1 MSGYARDLA
10 TLEPWEASLARSRA
24 RRRRDAGRSPIGRT
38 ARRGGGS
45 KLAFVRG
52 GWDPISL
59 AALIDARREA
69 ARDLTEREPWDLS
82 LGRSRARRRAAQL
95 RFVPASSRAKRLSL
109 GALVALTAAPA
120 AALLD
125 SGGGVAVAGAAP
137 AELDPI
143 TTTTHHITLSAG
155 SEGRQVRL
163 LQRALGIAV
172 DGVYGPETEAAVRRF
187 QATRGLTVDGI
198 VGARTSHALAVHAPP
213 VLSGAAVL
221 RNLAGETSE
230 PAPGEVREA
239 VSSPGITATLMVAGS
254 SEGAGSAVGAT
265 VGSAASGGETA
276 GGATASG
283 AGDGGTVALEDTGT
297 SGAATATAAETPAP
311 AEGAVAGAGTSSD
324 ETGGTAIPAGAGPTG
339 DYAAPAI
346 LESSGGASSGEAGA
360 AGAGEEAATG
370 AGTTGAGTAAA
381 GEEAAGG
388 AGTGAGASGAAGA
401 GVGAGGAGKEDVAVE
416 ASAHATTAAVER
428 LQASLHVAVDG
439 EFGPETER
447 AIRSFQATHG
457 LTVDGVAG
465 PATWQA
471 LGAHS
476 QPELTP
482 PPSALPVAK
491 GHPTAHGAAA
501 AAGGATGAQGQ
512 TGTQVGGAG
521 GPAGGA
527 DAPTHLSP
535 GAATRRLQEALHIS
549 ADGEFGPATEA
560 AVRHFQAAH
569 GLEVDGVV
577 GPATWSALG
586 VSGAPILHAD
596 PAYFPHPTTA
606 GGGGGGGSTSTAGG
620 AGTPGASSS
629 SAEAIVARVI
639 AAANE
644 IATRP
649 YVYGGGHGSF
659 ISDGYDC
666 SGSVSYALHGGGLL
680 AAPEDST
687 GLESYGEPGPG
698 RYITIY
704 ANAEHAWMTIDGRR
718 FDTVALAEDGS
729 RWGGPS
735 DDGGGFVERHP
746 DGL

>member
-24 RRRRDAGRSPIGRT
+24 RRRRDVART
-38 ARRGGGS
+38 AKRGGSS
-45 KLAFVRG
+45 KLALVRG

-69 ARDLTEREPWDLS
+69 ARDLAEHEPWDLS
-82 LGRSRARRRAAQL
+82 LGRSRARRRAAKL

-125 SGGGVAVAGAAP
+125 SGASVAVAGAAP

-143 TTTTHHITLSAG
+143 TTTTHHIVLSAG

-172 DGVYGPETEAAVRRF
+172 DGVYGTETEAAVRRF
-187 QATRGLTVDGI
+187 QDTRGLTVDGI
-198 VGARTSHALAVHAPP
+198 VGSATSHALAVHAPP

-239 VSSPGITATLMVAGS
+239 VSSPGVTGTLEDASSTVGS
-254 SEGAGSAVGAT
+254 S
-265 VGSAASGGETA
+265 VGSAAGGTETA
-276 GGATASG
+276 GGVETPG
-283 AGDGGTVALEDTGT
+283 AGNGGAVALEG
-297 SGAATATAAETPAP
+297 SGAPDTAAATAAEAPAP
-311 AEGAVAGAGTSSD
+311 AEGAGSE

-346 LESSGGASSGEAGA
+346 LESSGGASPGEAGA

-370 AGTTGAGTAAA
+370 AGI
-381 GEEAAGG
+381 
-388 AGTGAGASGAAGA
+388 TGAGASGTGEEATGGAGA
-401 GVGAGGAGKEDVAVE
+401 GAGAAGTSKDHAAE
-416 ASAHATTAAVER
+416 ASAHAATAAVER

-447 AIRSFQATHG
+447 AIRGFQAAHR
-457 LTVDGVAG
+457 LTVDGIAG
-465 PATWQA
+465 AATWQA
-471 LGAHS
+471 LGTHG

-482 PPSALPVAK
+482 PPSALPAAK
-491 GHPTAHGAAA
+491 GNATAHAVAAFG
-501 AAGGATGAQGQ
+501 GGATGESGQ

-521 GPAGGA
+521 APADGA
-527 DAPTHLSP
+527 GAAAHLSP
-535 GAATRRLQEALHIS
+535 GAATRRLQEALHVS

-569 GLEVDGVV
+569 GLEADGVV
-577 GPATWSALG
+577 GPATWGALG

-596 PAYFPHPTTA
+596 AAYFPHSSPA
-606 GGGGGGGSTSTAGG
+606 GSGGATSTAGG
-620 AGTPGASSS
+620 AGAPGASSS
-629 SAEAIVARVI
+629 SAEGIVARVI
-639 AAANE
+639 AAADE

-659 ISDGYDC
+659 ISEGYDC

-718 FDTVALAEDGS
+718 YDTVALAEDGS

>member
-1 MSGYARDLA
+1 MPGSARRDLA

-24 RRRRDAGRSPIGRT
+24 RRRRDVARTAKRGRSP
-38 ARRGGGS
+38 
-45 KLAFVRG
+45 KLALVS
-52 GWDPISL
+52 PVSL

-69 ARDLTEREPWDLS
+69 ARDLSEREPWDLS
-82 LGRSRARRRAAQL
+82 LGRSRARRRAAEL

-109 GALVALTAAPA
+109 GALVALTAGPA

-125 SGGGVAVAGAAP
+125 SSGGVATAGAAP
-137 AELDPI
+137 VELDPI
-143 TTTTHHITLSAG
+143 TTTTHQIVLSSG

-163 LQRALGIAV
+163 LQRALGIAL

-187 QATRGLTVDGI
+187 QSTRGLTVDGI
-198 VGARTSHALAVHAPP
+198 VGAHTSHALAVHAPP

-221 RNLAGETSE
+221 RNLSGVASE

-239 VSSPGITATLMVAGS
+239 LSSPGAGGTLAVADTTL
-254 SEGAGSAVGAT
+254 EGAGSAAGA
-265 VGSAASGGETA
+265 AA
-276 GGATASG
+276 GGGVAAG
-283 AGDGGTVALEDTGT
+283 AGEVAGSGSTVALEGT
-297 SGAATATAAETPAP
+297 DAETPTVAASETP
-311 AEGAVAGAGTSSD
+311 AEGTGND

-339 DYAAPAI
+339 NYAAPAI
-346 LESSGGASSGEAGA
+346 LESSGGASPGEAG
-360 AGAGEEAATG
+360 
-370 AGTTGAGTAAA
+370 AA
-381 GEEAAGG
+381 GEEAAGVVG
-388 AGTGAGASGAAGA
+388 SGEEAAGGASTSAGAAGA
-401 GVGAGGAGKEDVAVE
+401 GSEHAG
-416 ASAHATTAAVER
+416 ASAHATTDAVER

-447 AIRSFQATHG
+447 AIRSFQAAHG

-465 PATWQA
+465 PATWRA

-482 PPSALPVAK
+482 PPAALPAAK
-491 GHPTAHGAAA
+491 GSSTSRGAAA
-501 AAGGATGAQGQ
+501 PTGGQ
-512 TGTQVGGAG
+512 TGTQIGGAG
-521 GPAGGA
+521 AA
-527 DAPTHLSP
+527 SAPLHLSP
-535 GAATRRLQEALHIS
+535 GAATRRLQEALHVS
-549 ADGEFGPATEA
+549 ADGEFGPATEG

-577 GPATWSALG
+577 GPATWAALG
-586 VSGAPILHAD
+586 LAGAPILHAD
-596 PAYFPHPTTA
+596 SAYFPHTSS
-606 GGGGGGGSTSTAGG
+606 GGGGGSSSTAGG
-620 AGTPGASSS
+620 AGAPGATSS

-639 AAANE
+639 AAADE

-687 GLESYGEPGPG
+687 GLESYGEAGPG

-718 FDTVALAEDGS
+718 YDTVALAEDGS

>member
-1 MSGYARDLA
+1 MPGSARRDLA

-24 RRRRDAGRSPIGRT
+24 RRRRDGART
-38 ARRGGGS
+38 ARRSGNS
-45 KLAFVRG
+45 KLALVS
-52 GWDPISL
+52 PVSL
-59 AALIDARREA
+59 AALLDARREA
-69 ARDLTEREPWDLS
+69 ARDLAEHEPWDLS

-109 GALVALTAAPA
+109 GALVALTAGPA

-125 SGGGVAVAGAAP
+125 SGGSVAAAGAAP

-163 LQRALGIAV
+163 LQRALGLAI

-221 RNLAGETSE
+221 RDLAGETSE

-239 VSSPGITATLMVAGS
+239 VSAPGTTGTLAVAGTL
-254 SEGAGSAVGAT
+254 EGAGSAVGAPAGGEGT
-265 VGSAASGGETA
+265 AGGGETA
-276 GGATASG
+276 SGSETAGSG
-283 AGDGGTVALEDTGT
+283 NGGTVALEGA
-297 SGAATATAAETPAP
+297 SSSSAATTPEATAP
-311 AEGAVAGAGTSSD
+311 AEGAGSD

-339 DYAAPAI
+339 NYAAPAI
-346 LESSGGASSGEAGA
+346 LESSGGTTSPGE
-360 AGAGEEAATG
+360 TG
-370 AGTTGAGTAAA
+370 AA
-381 GEEAAGG
+381 GEEAAGVVGAGEEATGG
-388 AGTGAGASGAAGA
+388 AGTGVGAAGA
-401 GVGAGGAGKEDVAVE
+401 DSEHAV
-416 ASAHATTAAVER
+416 ASAHATTDAVMR

-439 EFGPETER
+439 EFGPATER
-447 AIRSFQATHG
+447 AIRSFQAAHG

-482 PPSALPVAK
+482 PPSALPAPHPHGGGHRQAGGQIGGTGATSDVADVAP
-491 GHPTAHGAAA
+491 HP
-501 AAGGATGAQGQ
+501 AAGIGR
-512 TGTQVGGAG
+512 GGAV
-521 GPAGGA
+521 
-527 DAPTHLSP
+527 
-535 GAATRRLQEALHIS
+535 RRLQEALHVS
-549 ADGEFGPATEA
+549 VDGEFGPATEA
-560 AVRHFQAAH
+560 AIRHFQAEH
-569 GLEVDGVV
+569 GLTVDGVV

-586 VSGAPILHAD
+586 DAGLPELH
-596 PAYFPHPTTA
+596 PPHWALAGA
-606 GGGGGGGSTSTAGG
+606 GGGSSSSTAGG
-620 AGTPGASSS
+620 AGAPGASSS
-629 SAEAIVARVI
+629 SAEGTVARVI
-639 AAANE
+639 AAADE

-680 AAPEDST
+680 SAPEDST
-687 GLESYGEPGPG
+687 GLESYGEAGPG

-718 FDTVALAEDGS
+718 YDTVALAEDGS

>member
-24 RRRRDAGRSPIGRT
+24 RRRRDSART
-38 ARRGGGS
+38 AKRGRNP
-45 KLAFVRG
+45 KLAFVS
-52 GWDPISL
+52 PVSL

-69 ARDLTEREPWDLS
+69 ARDLSEREPWDLS
-82 LGRSRARRRAAQL
+82 LGRSRARRRATKL
-95 RFVPASSRAKRLSL
+95 RFVPASSRARRLSL
-109 GALVALTAAPA
+109 GALVALSAGPA

-137 AELDPI
+137 VGLDPI
-143 TTTTHHITLSAG
+143 TTTTHQIVLSAG

-172 DGVYGPETEAAVRRF
+172 DGVYGPETEVAVRRF
-187 QATRGLTVDGI
+187 QSTRGLTVDGI
-198 VGARTSHALAVHAPP
+198 VGAHTSHALAAHAPP

-221 RNLAGETSE
+221 RDLSGVASE

-239 VSSPGITATLMVAGS
+239 VSSPGAGGTLAVAGTL
-254 SEGAGSAVGAT
+254 EGT
-265 VGSAASGGETA
+265 GSAAGTAAGGEEA
-276 GGATASG
+276 ASG
-283 AGDGGTVALEDTGT
+283 TETPGAGTVALEG
-297 SGAATATAAETPAP
+297 SGASGSVAATTAEAPAP
-311 AEGAVAGAGTSSD
+311 AEGTGSD

-346 LESSGGASSGEAGA
+346 LESSGGASSGEVGATGAGEEAAMEAGATGAGAGGAGQAATSWAGTVAGA
-360 AGAGEEAATG
+360 AGAGNEH
-370 AGTTGAGTAAA
+370 AG
-381 GEEAAGG
+381 
-388 AGTGAGASGAAGA
+388 
-401 GVGAGGAGKEDVAVE
+401 
-416 ASAHATTAAVER
+416 ASAHATTDAVER

-447 AIRSFQATHG
+447 AIRGFQTAHG

-491 GHPTAHGAAA
+491 GSSAAHGAAA
-501 AAGGATGAQGQ
+501 PTGGTIGGQGQ
-512 TGTQVGGAG
+512 TGTQIGGAG
-521 GPAGGA
+521 ASADGA
-527 DAPTHLSP
+527 DDAPLHLSP
-535 GAATRRLQEALHIS
+535 GAATRRLQEALHLA

-577 GPATWSALG
+577 GPSTWSALG

-596 PAYFPHPTTA
+596 PAYFPHSSPA
-606 GGGGGGGSTSTAGG
+606 GGGGSTSTAGG
-620 AGTPGASSS
+620 AGAPGASSS
-629 SAEAIVARVI
+629 SAEGIVARVI
-639 AAANE
+639 AAADE

-687 GLESYGEPGPG
+687 GLESYGEAGPG

-718 FDTVALAEDGS
+718 YDTVALAEDGS

>member
-1 MSGYARDLA
+1 MPGYARDLA

-38 ARRGGGS
+38 ARRGGSS
-45 KLAFVRG
+45 KLALVS
-52 GWDPISL
+52 PVSL

-69 ARDLTEREPWDLS
+69 ARDLAEHEPWDLS

-109 GALVALTAAPA
+109 GALVALTAGPA

-125 SGGGVAVAGAAP
+125 SGGGVAAAGAAP

-143 TTTTHHITLSAG
+143 TTTTHHIVLSAG
-155 SEGRQVRL
+155 AEGRRVRL

-187 QATRGLTVDGI
+187 QATRGLAVDGI
-198 VGARTSHALAVHAPP
+198 VGAHTSHALAVHAPP
-213 VLSGAAVL
+213 VLSGAALL
-221 RNLAGETSE
+221 RNLDGEASE

-239 VSSPGITATLMVAGS
+239 AASPGASGTLAPAATP
-254 SEGAGSAVGAT
+254 EGADSAATGA
-265 VGSAASGGETA
+265 GAAASGGEA
-276 GGATASG
+276 AASG
-283 AGDGGTVALEDTGT
+283 GDDGGTVALEGA
-297 SGAATATAAETPAP
+297 GAALATTTAAAAP
-311 AEGAVAGAGTSSD
+311 AEGAGASTSAGTG

-339 DYAAPAI
+339 DYATPAI
-346 LESSGGASSGEAGA
+346 LE
-360 AGAGEEAATG
+360 
-370 AGTTGAGTAAA
+370 
-381 GEEAAGG
+381 
-388 AGTGAGASGAAGA
+388 
-401 GVGAGGAGKEDVAVE
+401 GAGGAAAPGEAGEAAGAQAATDTGPGSASAGAEAGRTDKEHAAAE
-416 ASAHATTAAVER
+416 ASTRATTAAVQR
-428 LQASLHVAVDG
+428 LQASLHVAADG

-447 AIRSFQATHG
+447 AIRSFQAAHG

-465 PATWQA
+465 PATWHA
-471 LGAHS
+471 LGAHG

-482 PPSALPVAK
+482 PPSALPAAK
-491 GHPTAHGAAA
+491 AAAAHNGAAAPAGGTTGTHLGGTGAAA
-501 AAGGATGAQGQ
+501 ATPHPS
-512 TGTQVGGAG
+512 
-521 GPAGGA
+521 PA
-527 DAPTHLSP
+527 HLSP
-535 GAATRRLQEALHIS
+535 GAATRRLQEALHVS

-586 VSGAPILHAD
+586 VSGGPTLHAD
-596 PAYFPHPTTA
+596 PAYFPRTTSA
-606 GGGGGGGSTSTAGG
+606 GGGAGAGGGATSTAVGG
-620 AGTPGASSS
+620 AAPGASSS
-629 SAEAIVARVI
+629 SAEGVVARVI
-639 AAANE
+639 AAADE

>member
-1 MSGYARDLA
+1 MPGYARDLA

-24 RRRRDAGRSPIGRT
+24 RRRRDADRSPIGRT
-38 ARRGGGS
+38 ARRGSSS
-45 KLAFVRG
+45 KLAFVS
-52 GWDPISL
+52 PVSL

-69 ARDLTEREPWDLS
+69 ARDLAEREPWDLS

-95 RFVPASSRAKRLSL
+95 RFVPTSSRAKRLSL

-198 VGARTSHALAVHAPP
+198 VGARTSHALAAQAPP

-230 PAPGEVREA
+230 PAPGEVRET
-239 VSSPGITATLMVAGS
+239 VSSPGASGTLAVAGTP
-254 SEGAGSAVGAT
+254 EGTGSAVGTT
-265 VGSAASGGETA
+265 VGAAASGGETA
-276 GGATASG
+276 GGAAASG
-283 AGDGGTVALEDTGT
+283 AGNGGAVALEGTET
-297 SGAATATAAETPAP
+297 SGTAAATAAETPAP
-311 AEGAVAGAGTSSD
+311 AEGATAAAGTGTGTSSS
-324 ETGGTAIPAGAGPTG
+324 ETGGAAIPAGAGPTG

-346 LESSGGASSGEAGA
+346 LESSGGASPGEADA
-360 AGAGEEAATG
+360 AGAGEEAAGEAGIG
-370 AGTTGAGTAAA
+370 AGASGAA
-381 GEEAAGG
+381 GE

-401 GVGAGGAGKEDVAVE
+401 GVGAGGTGKEHAAAE

-447 AIRSFQATHG
+447 AIRSFQAAHS
-457 LTVDGVAG
+457 LTVDGIAG
-465 PATWQA
+465 PATWHA
-471 LGAHS
+471 LGARS

-482 PPSALPVAK
+482 PTSALPVAK
-491 GHPTAHGAAA
+491 RHSAAHDDATLGGD
-501 AAGGATGAQGQ
+501 AAGEHGQ

-521 GPAGGA
+521 ASAGGA
-527 DAPTHLSP
+527 GTPAHLSP
-535 GAATRRLQEALHIS
+535 GAATRRLQEALHVA
-549 ADGEFGPATEA
+549 ADGEFGPGTEA

-596 PAYFPHPTTA
+596 PAYFPHTTA
-606 GGGGGGGSTSTAGG
+606 AGGGGSTSTAGG
-620 AGTPGASSS
+620 AGAPGASSS

-687 GLESYGEPGPG
+687 GLESYGEAGPG

-718 FDTVALAEDGS
+718 YDTVALAEDGS

>member
-1 MSGYARDLA
+1 MSGSARRDLA

-24 RRRRDAGRSPIGRT
+24 RRRRDAAHS
-38 ARRGGGS
+38 ARRGGSS
-45 KLAFVRG
+45 KLALVS
-52 GWDPISL
+52 PVSL

-69 ARDLTEREPWDLS
+69 ARDLAESEPWDLS
-82 LGRSRARRRAAQL
+82 LGRSRARRRAAKL
-95 RFVPASSRAKRLSL
+95 RFVPASSRARRLSL
-109 GALVALTAAPA
+109 GALVALTAGPA

-125 SGGGVAVAGAAP
+125 SGGGVATAGAAP

-143 TTTTHHITLSAG
+143 TTTTHQIVLSVG

-198 VGARTSHALAVHAPP
+198 LGAHTSHALAVHAPP
-213 VLSGAAVL
+213 ALSGAAVL

-239 VSSPGITATLMVAGS
+239 VSTPGATGTLAVAGTL
-254 SEGAGSAVGAT
+254 EGAGSAVGAH
-265 VGSAASGGETA
+265 ASGGETA
-276 GGATASG
+276 GGGETPE
-283 AGDGGTVALEDTGT
+283 AGTGGTVALESTGT
-297 SGAATATAAETPAP
+297 SGTTAAAASEAPAP
-311 AEGAVAGAGTSSD
+311 AEGTGSD

-339 DYAAPAI
+339 NYAAPAI
-346 LESSGGASSGEAGA
+346 LESSGGAASPGEAGA
-360 AGAGEEAATG
+360 AGNEAAGVVGAGEEAT
-370 AGTTGAGTAAA
+370 
-381 GEEAAGG
+381 GG
-388 AGTGAGASGAAGA
+388 AGA
-401 GVGAGGAGKEDVAVE
+401 GAGGAGAGSEHAV
-416 ASAHATTAAVER
+416 ASAHATTDAVMR

-439 EFGPETER
+439 EFGPATER
-447 AIRSFQATHG
+447 AIRSFQAAHG

-471 LGAHS
+471 LGARS

-491 GHPTAHGAAA
+491 AHGAAA
-501 AAGGATGAQGQ
+501 PAVGQ
-512 TGTQVGGAG
+512 TGTQIGGAG
-521 GPAGGA
+521 ASAGGA
-527 DAPTHLSP
+527 GAPLHLSS
-535 GAATRRLQEALHIS
+535 GAATRRLQEALHVA

-560 AVRHFQAAH
+560 AVRHFQASH

-586 VSGAPILHAD
+586 VSGAPILHSD
-596 PAYFPHPTTA
+596 PTYFPHPSTA
-606 GGGGGGGSTSTAGG
+606 GGGGSTSTAGG
-620 AGTPGASSS
+620 AGAPGASSS

-639 AAANE
+639 AAADE

-687 GLESYGEPGPG
+687 GLESYGESGPG

>member
-1 MSGYARDLA
+1 MPGSARRDLA

-24 RRRRDAGRSPIGRT
+24 RRRRDAART

-45 KLAFVRG
+45 KLALVS
-52 GWDPISL
+52 PVSL

-69 ARDLTEREPWDLS
+69 ARDLAQREPWDLS

-95 RFVPASSRAKRLSL
+95 RFVPASSRARRLSL

-125 SGGGVAVAGAAP
+125 SGGSVAVAGAAP

-187 QATRGLTVDGI
+187 QSTRGLTVDGI
-198 VGARTSHALAVHAPP
+198 VGAHTSHALAVHAPP

-221 RNLAGETSE
+221 RDLAGETSE

-239 VSSPGITATLMVAGS
+239 VSSPGASGTLSAAGAL
-254 SEGAGSAVGAT
+254 EGAGSAVGSA
-265 VGSAASGGETA
+265 VGSAQAA
-276 GGATASG
+276 GGGVPAGAETSSSG
-283 AGDGGTVALEDTGT
+283 TGTGGTVALEGSSV
-297 SGAATATAAETPAP
+297 SGSAAATAAEAPAP
-311 AEGAVAGAGTSSD
+311 AEGTLAGAGTSAG
-324 ETGGTAIPAGAGPTG
+324 ETGGAAIPAGAGPTTG
-339 DYAAPAI
+339 NYAAPAI
-346 LESSGGASSGEAGA
+346 LESSGGASPGEA
-360 AGAGEEAATG
+360 AGAGEEATG
-370 AGTTGAGTAAA
+370 AGTTGAGTSKERAAA
-381 GEEAAGG
+381 
-388 AGTGAGASGAAGA
+388 
-401 GVGAGGAGKEDVAVE
+401 E
-416 ASAHATTAAVER
+416 ASTHATTAAVER

-439 EFGPETER
+439 EFGPATER
-447 AIRSFQATHG
+447 AIRSFQAAHR

-471 LGAHS
+471 LGAHG

-482 PPSALPVAK
+482 PPSALPAAK
-491 GHPTAHGAAA
+491 GHSAAHDAGAF
-501 AAGGATGAQGQ
+501 GGDAATGGQGQ
-512 TGTQVGGAG
+512 TGTQIGGAG
-521 GPAGGA
+521 AFA
-527 DAPTHLSP
+527 HLSP
-535 GAATRRLQEALHIS
+535 GAATRRLQEALHVS

-560 AVRHFQAAH
+560 AVRHFQATH

-586 VSGAPILHAD
+586 VSGAPNLHAD
-596 PAYFPHPTTA
+596 PAYFPHPAPA
-606 GGGGGGGSTSTAGG
+606 GGGGATSTAGG
-620 AGTPGASSS
+620 AGAPSAISS

-639 AAANE
+639 AAADE

-659 ISDGYDC
+659 ISYGYDC

-687 GLESYGEPGPG
+687 GLESYGEAGPG

-718 FDTVALAEDGS
+718 YDTVALAEDGS

>member
-1 MSGYARDLA
+1 MPGSARRDLA

-24 RRRRDAGRSPIGRT
+24 RRRRDVART
-38 ARRGGGS
+38 ARRGGSS
-45 KLAFVRG
+45 KLALVS
-52 GWDPISL
+52 PVSL

-69 ARDLTEREPWDLS
+69 ARDLAEHEPWDLS
-82 LGRSRARRRAAQL
+82 LGRSRARRRAAKL

-125 SGGGVAVAGAAP
+125 SGASVAVAGAAP

-143 TTTTHHITLSAG
+143 TTTTHHIVLSAG

-172 DGVYGPETEAAVRRF
+172 DGEYGPTTEAAVRRF

-198 VGARTSHALAVHAPP
+198 VGSHTSHALAVHAPP

-221 RNLAGETSE
+221 RDLAGETSE

-239 VSSPGITATLMVAGS
+239 VSSPGVTGTLEDAS
-254 SEGAGSAVGAT
+254 ST
-265 VGSAASGGETA
+265 VGSSVSSAAGGVETA
-276 GGATASG
+276 GGAETPAAGNGG
-283 AGDGGTVALEDTGT
+283 AVALEG
-297 SGAATATAAETPAP
+297 SGAPDTATATDTEAPAP
-311 AEGAVAGAGTSSD
+311 AEGAGSE

-339 DYAAPAI
+339 NYAAPAI
-346 LESSGGASSGEAGA
+346 LESSGGAAPGEAGA

-370 AGTTGAGTAAA
+370 AGTTGAGASGA
-381 GEEAAGG
+381 GEEATGG
-388 AGTGAGASGAAGA
+388 AGAGAGAAGA
-401 GVGAGGAGKEDVAVE
+401 SKDHGAE
-416 ASAHATTAAVER
+416 ASAHAATAAVER

-447 AIRSFQATHG
+447 AIRGFQAAHR
-457 LTVDGVAG
+457 LTVDGIAG
-465 PATWQA
+465 AATWQA
-471 LGAHS
+471 LGAHG

-482 PPSALPVAK
+482 PPSALPAAK
-491 GHPTAHGAAA
+491 APAVPHGAAA
-501 AAGGATGAQGQ
+501 PADDTTGAHGQ
-512 TGTQVGGAG
+512 TGTQIGGAG
-521 GPAGGA
+521 TPASGA
-527 DAPTHLSP
+527 DGAPLHLTS
-535 GAATRRLQEALHIS
+535 GAAIRRLQEALHVS
-549 ADGEFGPATEA
+549 ADGEFGPETQA

-586 VSGAPILHAD
+586 VSGAPNLHANS
-596 PAYFPHPTTA
+596 AYFPHTTTA
-606 GGGGGGGSTSTAGG
+606 GGGGSTSAAGG
-620 AGTPGASSS
+620 AGAPGATSS
-629 SAEAIVARVI
+629 SAEGIIARVI
-639 AAANE
+639 AAADE

-687 GLESYGEPGPG
+687 GLESYGESGPG

>member
-24 RRRRDAGRSPIGRT
+24 RRRRDAVRT

-45 KLAFVRG
+45 KLALMRG

-69 ARDLTEREPWDLS
+69 ARDLAEREPWDLS

-109 GALVALTAAPA
+109 GALVALTAGPA

-143 TTTTHHITLSAG
+143 TTTSHHITLSAG

-187 QATRGLTVDGI
+187 QSTRGLTVDGI

-239 VSSPGITATLMVAGS
+239 VSSPGATGTLAVAGTP
-254 SEGAGSAVGAT
+254 EGTGSAVSAT

-276 GGATASG
+276 GGAAASD
-283 AGDGGTVALEDTGT
+283 AGNGGTVALEGTGT
-297 SGAATATAAETPAP
+297 SGTAAAIVAETPAP
-311 AEGAVAGAGTSSD
+311 AEGAATSAGTSTS
-324 ETGGTAIPAGAGPTG
+324 ETGGAAIPAGAGPTG
-339 DYAAPAI
+339 NYAAPAI
-346 LESSGGASSGEAGA
+346 LESSGGASPGEPGA
-360 AGAGEEAATG
+360 AGAGEEAAG
-370 AGTTGAGTAAA
+370 G
-381 GEEAAGG
+381 GG
-388 AGTGAGASGAAGA
+388 AGAGASGAAGT
-401 GVGAGGAGKEDVAVE
+401 GVGAGGAGKEDAAAE
-416 ASAHATTAAVER
+416 ASAHATNAAVER

-447 AIRSFQATHG
+447 AIRSFQAAHG
-457 LTVDGVAG
+457 LTVDGIAG
-465 PATWQA
+465 PTTWHA
-471 LGAHS
+471 LGARS

-491 GHPTAHGAAA
+491 RHSAAHDEAALGGD
-501 AAGGATGAQGQ
+501 AAGEHGQ

-521 GPAGGA
+521 APAGGA
-527 DAPTHLSP
+527 GAPAHLSP
-535 GAATRRLQEALHIS
+535 GAATRRLQEALHVS

-569 GLEVDGVV
+569 GLEADGVV

-596 PAYFPHPTTA
+596 PAYFPHTTA
-606 GGGGGGGSTSTAGG
+606 AGGGGSTSTAGG
-620 AGTPGASSS
+620 AGAPGASSS

>member
-24 RRRRDAGRSPIGRT
+24 RRRRDAART
-38 ARRGGGS
+38 TRRGGNS
-45 KLAFVRG
+45 KLALVS
-52 GWDPISL
+52 PVSL

-69 ARDLTEREPWDLS
+69 ARDLAEREPWDLS
-82 LGRSRARRRAAQL
+82 LGRSRARRRASQL

-109 GALVALTAAPA
+109 GALVALTAGPA

-125 SGGGVAVAGAAP
+125 SSGGVAVAGAAP

-143 TTTTHHITLSAG
+143 TTTSHHILLSAG

-163 LQRALGIAV
+163 LQRALGMSV

-230 PAPGEVREA
+230 PAPGEVREE
-239 VSSPGITATLMVAGS
+239 VSSPGASGTLAVAGTL
-254 SEGAGSAVGAT
+254 EGAGSAVGSAS
-265 VGSAASGGETA
+265 GSAEATSGGETT
-276 GGATASG
+276 GSG
-283 AGDGGTVALEDTGT
+283 NGGTVAVESAGATVTAVAPEAPTEGT
-297 SGAATATAAETPAP
+297 VASAET
-311 AEGAVAGAGTSSD
+311 SSS
-324 ETGGTAIPAGAGPTG
+324 ETGGTAIPAGAGPTTG
-339 DYAAPAI
+339 DYTAPAI
-346 LESSGGASSGEAGA
+346 LESSGGTGSPGETGA
-360 AGAGEEAATG
+360 EGAGEEATD
-370 AGTTGAGTAAA
+370 
-381 GEEAAGG
+381 G
-388 AGTGAGASGAAGA
+388 AGTGATGGA
-401 GVGAGGAGKEDVAVE
+401 GSGVGGAGKEHAAAE
-416 ASAHATTAAVER
+416 ASTHATTAAVER
-428 LQASLHVAVDG
+428 LQASLHVGVDG
-439 EFGPETER
+439 EFGPATER
-447 AIRSFQATHG
+447 AIRSFQAAHG

-482 PPSALPVAK
+482 PPSALPAPKAK
-491 GHPTAHGAAA
+491 STAHGAAA
-501 AAGGATGAQGQ
+501 LAGDTTGGQEQ

-521 GPAGGA
+521 APAGGA
-527 DAPTHLSP
+527 DAPVHLSH
-535 GAATRRLQEALHIS
+535 GAATRRLQEALHVS
-549 ADGEFGPATEA
+549 ADGEFGPATET
-560 AVRHFQAAH
+560 AVRHFQASH

-586 VSGAPILHAD
+586 VSGAPILHSD
-596 PAYFPHPTTA
+596 PAYFPHTTTA
-606 GGGGGGGSTSTAGG
+606 GGGGSTSTAGG
-620 AGTPGASSS
+620 ASAPGASSS

-639 AAANE
+639 AAADE

-680 AAPEDST
+680 SAPEDST
-687 GLESYGEPGPG
+687 GLESYGEAGPG